1 FSAMSK
7 EPRKAFALALA
18 LFLLFSLPTLS
29 AAQNLPQPE
38 PAPAELT
45 EEQQAGRDFGYGVGS
60 VLASVLYSPLKLTYA
75 GLGLMTGGLGYVLSG
90 GRGEVANGI
99 IYPAVQGHYVITP
112 SHLKGEE
119 RVTFIGPPPLD
130 DPQPEPLS
138 PSPTASLR

>member
-1 FSAMSK
+1 MFK

-18 LFLLFSLPTLS
+18 LFLHFSLPTLS
-29 AAQNLPQPE
+29 AAQNLPQE
-38 PAPAELT
+38 APPPSEERT
-45 EEQQAGRDFGYGVGS
+45 EEQAAEDFRYGVGS
-60 VLASVLYSPLKLTYA
+60 FLASALYSPLKLTYA

-99 IYPAVQGHYVITP
+99 IYPAVQGHYIITP
-112 SHLKGEE
+112 KILKGEE
-119 RVTFIGPPPLD
+119 SVIFVGPPPLD